1 MRELP
6 RHVEQAVKARDP
18 LASVVWEE
26 KRHVWALEWDGV
38 RICDLFHSDDTPM
51 VEACVEEILGAM
63 GRYDNWQDGPE
74 RLEAITRNAMAAKA
88 KARER
93 AEILKEEARRES
105 EKVTDVFSR
114 GVSPQIYIHNN
125 PVCNQ

>member
-6 RHVEQAVKARDP
+6 QHIEQAVKARDP

-51 VEACVEEILGAM
+51 IEPVVEEILGIM
-63 GRYDNWQDGPE
+63 GRFDNWQDGPE
-74 RLEAITRNAMAAKA
+74 RLEAISRNAENAKR

-93 AEILKEEARRES
+93 AEILAEEARRES
-105 EKVTDVFSR
+105 EKVSGVFEH
-114 GVSPQIYIHNN
+114 GVSPQIYIKNN
-125 PVCNQ
+125 PLFI